1 VRKKLVIA
9 ASAGVLTLSGLA
21 VAVPALADTSSTA
34 AAGASAA
41 ERIKD
46 ALSGLVTDGSLTQ
59 EQADEVATTL
69 DGAGIGGGGHGGHHG
84 GRLDPAAAAAALG
97 MTGAELDTA
106 LEADGAT
113 LATVAEQQ
121 GVAVDTLVATLTDAE
136 EERIAQAV
144 TDGRITQEQADQR
157 LADLAERIAERVN
170 DTDAD
175 RHGGR
180 GRGGAP
186 RDLAGQTA
194 QETPA
199 D

>member
-21 VAVPALADTSSTA
+21 VAVPALADPSSTA

-136 EERIAQAV
+136 EKRIAQAV

-186 RDLAGQTA
+186 RDLAGQTVE
-194 QETPA
+194 ETPA